1 MKRVVILLFALIIL
15 ANSAAYSQSCLPGD
29 VAYKVKNE
37 GFSKSQIES
46 LAQFMTDDMGP
57 RLAAS
62 QLKVRAEEMMVDK
75 LIQLGFSNVK
85 IEFAYDFPK
94 GGWDN
99 WFFSAASNHISAPSS
114 SQ

>member
-1 MKRVVILLFALIIL
+1 MKRVVILLFALLLL
-15 ANSAAYSQSCLPGD
+15 ANSAAYSQTCLPED
-29 VAYKVKNE
+29 VAYKIKNE
-37 GFSKSQIES
+37 GFAKSKVES

-62 QLKVRAEEMMVDK
+62 QLKVRAEQMMVEK
-75 LIQLGFSNVK
+75 LQEMGFSNVK

-99 WFFSAASNHISAPSS
+99 KMNYVEIGRASCRERV
-114 SQ
+114 